1 MSGPV
6 IFMLEDDND
15 VADVIRRALES
26 HGFVV
31 ERFAR
36 RVELGRRLGAKR
48 PALCLIDL
56 GLPDGDGLSVIGSIL
71 RDLDIPTIIVTGRGD
86 LADRVI
92 GLELGADDYIVK
104 PVEPR
109 ELVARIR
116 SVLRRSGKVLQPK
129 GTSAQRVARFAGWR
143 ADFDAFVLTTPE
155 GEAQQMSS
163 AEADLL
169 RAFCAAPGRVLSRAV
184 LLDLKTHDSAD
195 PYDRSIDVRIS
206 RLRRKLRDDTK
217 SPTVIRTVY
226 GAGYVFTPAV
236 EWD

>member
-1 MSGPV
+1 MTNPI
-6 IFMLEDDND
+6 IFILEDDNE
-15 VADVIRRALES
+15 VAEVMRRALEA
-26 HGFVV
+26 HGFAV
-31 ERFAR
+31 ERFSR
-36 RVELGRRLGAKR
+36 RVELGRRLAAKR

-104 PVEPR
+104 PLEPR

-116 SVLRRSGKVLQPK
+116 SVLRRSGKVVQPK
-129 GTSAQRVARFAGWR
+129 GNPGQRVARFSGWR

-155 GEAQQMSS
+155 GEAQQLSA

-169 RAFCAAPGRVLSRAV
+169 RAFCAGPGRVLSRSV

-217 SPTVIRTVY
+217 NPTVIRTVY
-226 GAGYVFTPAV
+226 GAGYVFTPQV
-236 EWD
+236 EWE